1 MAKRKGTCSF
11 RQAAPHSVAC
21 DTSTPGSL
29 RVTHCGDEHLIQ
41 LSGEEA
47 AQLVDACA
55 LLLLASKNAPGC
67 TLNTKMSRLLQ
78 TVFEQFSSHTV

>member
-1 MAKRKGTCSF
+1 M
-11 RQAAPHSVAC
+11 
-21 DTSTPGSL
+21 

-55 LLLLASKNAPGC
+55 LLLLASNNAPGC
-67 TLNTKMSRLLQ
+67 SLNSKMSQLLQ
-78 TVFEQFSSHTV
+78 TVFEQFSSHSV